1 MALGLVRIAT
11 QGEAEVKICGL
22 KLTHDAAVAGIEDG
36 RLVFCVEIEK
46 LDNRPRYTKMTDTSL
61 IDRVLRKFNFEPDV
75 IVVDGWK
82 GSRVKETGLAVAS
95 YHEFDGDANSLL
107 TRSSF
112 SEESG
117 AAEYGSYP
125 HITGHVVGTYAT
137 SPFAAKRE
145 PAYVI
150 TWDGGQNARV
160 HFVQPDAPAQILFHC
175 ALHEMYGII
184 YGIMGYYFGPYA
196 QPSVAAVPLE
206 EIAARALYGGYDK
219 PGKLMSWIGF
229 GNVVPSLLVTAHE
242 IYLACLKDFR
252 GPRLGYNQN
261 GILEHDFMRRFAREA
276 KAMEVNDADALAT
289 VHKFL
294 EQLLVT
300 AAVQKIPRG
309 SNLCFTGGSA
319 LNIKWNSALRR
330 SGHFADVWV
339 PPFPNDSGS
348 ALGVACAEMA
358 LLYNRWALD
367 WSVYSGPSIDPPS
380 DLKPGWSARRITPQ
394 EVAALLHNEPRRPI
408 VALNG
413 RAEIGP
419 RALGNRSI
427 LASAGIAS
435 NKTRL
440 NDMKAR
446 EPFRPVAPICLERV
460 APRIFDPGTPDPYML
475 FDHLIRPEFW
485 EHIPAV
491 QHIDGTA
498 RLQTVN
504 EDQNPLI
511 HALLT
516 EYERLSGIGL
526 LCNTSANYNGSG
538 FFPDVESAM
547 LWGQV
552 SRIWSD
558 GWLYERSEA

>member
-1 MALGLVRIAT
+1 
-11 QGEAEVKICGL
+11 VKICGL

-61 IDRVLRKFNFEPDV
+61 IDRVLRRFNFEPDV

-107 TRSSF
+107 TRSTF
-112 SEESG
+112 EEPSG
-117 AAEYGSYP
+117 HSAEYGSYP

-160 HFVQPDAPAQILFHC
+160 HLVQPDAPAQILFHV

-229 GNVVPSLLVTAHE
+229 GTVVPSLLVTAHE
-242 IYLACLKDFR
+242 IYLECLKDFR

-261 GILEHDFMRRFAREA
+261 GILEHDFMRRFAHEA
-276 KAMEVNDADALAT
+276 KAMAVSDADALAT

-358 LLYNRWALD
+358 LIENRWALE
-367 WSVYSGPSIDPPS
+367 WSVYSGPSINPPS
-380 DLKPGWSARRITPQ
+380 DLEPGWSARRITPQ
-394 EVAALLHNEPRRPI
+394 EVAALLHDEPRRPI

-427 LASAGIAS
+427 LASARIAE
-435 NKTRL
+435 NKALL

-446 EPFRPVAPICLERV
+446 EPFRPVAPICMERV

-475 FDHLIRPEFW
+475 FDHLIRSEFW

>member
-1 MALGLVRIAT
+1 M
-11 QGEAEVKICGL
+11 KICGL
-22 KLTHDAAVAGIEDG
+22 KLTHDAAVAGIDDG
-36 RLVFCVEIEK
+36 RLAFCVEIEK
-46 LDNRPRYTKMTDTSL
+46 LDNRPRYTKMTSTAL
-61 IDRVLRKFNFEPDV
+61 IDRVLRDFDFQPDV

-82 GSRVKETGLAVAS
+82 GARVKESGVPVAS
-95 YHEFDGDANSLL
+95 YHEFDGNYQGLL
-107 TRSSF
+107 TRRKF
-112 SEESG
+112 HHDLLRG
-117 AAEYGSYP
+117 EYASYP
-125 HITGHVVGTYAT
+125 HITGHVVGTYVT

-150 TWDGGQNARV
+150 TWDGGQNPRV
-160 HFVQPDAPAQILFHC
+160 HFVEPDGANPIAFRGV
-175 ALHEMYGII
+175 LHELYGII

-196 QPSVAAVPLE
+196 RPEVAAVPLE
-206 EIAARALYGGYDK
+206 EIAAQALYGGYDK
-219 PGKLMSWIGF
+219 PGKLMSWIGL
-229 GNVVPSLLVTAHE
+229 GAVQPSLLITAHE
-242 IYLACLKDFR
+242 IYLECLKSLAA
-252 GPRLGYNQN
+252 PRLGYHQD

-276 KAMEVNDADALAT
+276 RAEGANDADALAT

-294 EQLLVT
+294 EQLLVV
-300 AAVQKIPRG
+300 AATQSIPRG
-309 SNLCFTGGSA
+309 SRLCFTGGSA

-348 ALGVACAEMA
+348 ALGAACAEMA
-358 LLYNRWALD
+358 LRENRWALEWD
-367 WSVYSGPSIDPPS
+367 VYAGPRLPS
-380 DLKPGWSARRITPQ
+380 PGDLELGWSARRITPH
-394 EVAALLHNEPRRPI
+394 EVAALLHAESREPI

-427 LASAGIAS
+427 LASALVAE
-435 NKTRL
+435 NKTLL
-440 NDMKAR
+440 NEIKAR
-446 EPFRPVAPICLERV
+446 EQFRPVAPICLERA
-460 APRIFDPGTPDPYML
+460 APQIFDPGTPDPYML
-475 FDHLIRPEFW
+475 FDHLIRTDFW
-485 EHIPAV
+485 ERIPAV

-504 EDQNPLI
+504 EQQNPLI

-526 LCNTSANYNGSG
+526 LCNTSANLNGSG

-547 LWGQV
+547 RWGRV

-558 GWLYERSEA
+558 GWLYERSAA